1 MCGQG
6 CRSDHF
12 RMNISTDRRKAALR
26 PGRTR
31 GSGGG
36 RFDESSN
43 AAFTVRH
50 NDGDAVEI
58 HSQYGEYVYEHEKMN
73 ERAKIARPCLQNA

>member
-6 CRSDHF
+6 CRSDHL
-12 RMNISTDRRKAALR
+12 RMNISTDRRKAAL
-26 PGRTR
+26 
-31 GSGGG
+31 
-36 RFDESSN
+36 
-43 AAFTVRH
+43 RH

-73 ERAKIARPCLQNA
+73 ERAKIARPHLQNS